1 MSRVISPTETADDAT
16 YTSIRDVAHVAA
28 NNAMIDVSV
37 PFRLAEL
44 HVVQAVPDVELRTPP
59 VAGKGRS
66 YPRREEA
73 LLALICLAGGY
84 MSKGGGRTASGQGE
98 TERETT
104 GEVRSKSVTV
114 GPVTERTDYHSGT
127 TTSHTTTNRQSEI
140 SAQSQSDFL
149 IEQAVEILQSL
160 GGTTEHI
167 ITNPDEIV
175 LKSTVLLTDSR
186 LDGDREYCPETEQG
200 SQPQPSESEVVG
212 EGTTIGDMLSY
223 SRE

>member
-1 MSRVISPTETADDAT
+1 MSRVISPTETTDDAT
-16 YTSIRDVAHVAA
+16 YESIRDVAHVAA
-28 NNAMIDVSV
+28 NNAIIDMSV

-44 HVVQAVPDVELRTPP
+44 HVVQAVPDAELP
-59 VAGKGRS
+59 GGRS
-66 YPRREEA
+66 YSKREEV

-84 MSKGGGRTASGQGE
+84 MSKSGGRTASGQSE

-127 TTSHTTTNRQSEI
+127 STSHTTTNRQSEI
-140 SAQSQSDFL
+140 PAQSQSDFL

-167 ITNPDEIV
+167 INNDDEIV
-175 LKSTVLLTDSR
+175 LKSTVLLTESR
-186 LDGDREYCPETEQG
+186 LDGDGEYCPET
-200 SQPQPSESEVVG
+200 PQAPDPSESEVVG
-212 EGTTIGDMLSY
+212 EGTTIGDLLSY
-223 SRE
+223 AEE

>member
-1 MSRVISPTETADDAT
+1 MSKVVSPTETADDAA

-28 NNAMIDVSV
+28 NNATIDMSV

-44 HVVQAVPDVELRTPP
+44 HVVQAVPDVELP
-59 VAGKGRS
+59 GGRS
-66 YPRREEA
+66 YPKREEV

-98 TERETT
+98 TERETETT
-104 GEVRSKSVTV
+104 GEVESESITV
-114 GPVTERTDYHSGT
+114 GPITQRRDYRKGT
-127 TTSHTTTNRQSEI
+127 STYTSHSTTNRQSEI
-140 SAQSQSDFL
+140 PAQSQSDFL

-175 LKSTVLLTDSR
+175 LQSTVLLTDSR
-186 LDGDREYCPETEQG
+186 LDGDSDYCPEPQQG
-200 SQPQPSESEVVG
+200 SESEPSESEVVG
-212 EGTTIGDMLSY
+212 EGTTIGDLLSY